1 MTDTLITLSIGKG
14 MIIIIVPIVLIGLVL
29 IYLIMR
35 RCIHKEICSCCTGM
49 NKTSS
54 YGRSEEGRT

>member
-14 MIIIIVPIVLIGLVL
+14 MIMIIVPIVLIGLVL
-29 IYLIMR
+29 MYLIMR
-35 RCIHKEICSCCTGM
+35 RCLHEGICSCCTGR

-54 YGRSEEGRT
+54 YKRSEEGRT